1 MSEFLEYVQSI
12 QGQILSLSWE
22 HVELTLLSVIL
33 AIAIGVPLGILIS
46 YLKKLTKPVLGIANT
61 EPCLAWV
68 CNPVPWNRLQARHL
82 YGYSVFASANY

>member
-22 HVELTLLSVIL
+22 HVELTLFSVIL

-46 YLKKLTKPVLGIANT
+46 YLKKLTKPG
-61 EPCLAWV
+61 PCMAKIV
-68 CNPVPWNRLQARHL
+68 AVIPSYA
-82 YGYSVFASANY
+82 